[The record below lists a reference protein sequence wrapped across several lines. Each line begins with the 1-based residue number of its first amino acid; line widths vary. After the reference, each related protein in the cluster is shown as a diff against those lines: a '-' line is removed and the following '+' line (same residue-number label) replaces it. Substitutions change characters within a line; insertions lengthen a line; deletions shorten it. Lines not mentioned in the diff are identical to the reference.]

1 MKSENQIWGGICNS
15 LPELSL
21 RGSHEEH
28 WPLGD
33 QAFFKLE
40 DVIYYHYGYDYL
52 NFLTDAQK
60 NARQLLSCDR
70 SILKTLPITSDLI
83 NNYHF
88 ICGLTWNI
96 SRLK

>member
-33 QAFFKLE
+33 QAFLKLE
-40 DVIYYHYGYDYL
+40 NVIYYHYGYDYL
-52 NFLTDAQK
+52 NFLTDTK
-60 NARQLLSCDR
+60 KMPSDSCR
-70 SILKTLPITSDLI
+70 AVTAV
-83 NNYHF
+83 
-88 ICGLTWNI
+88 
-96 SRLK
+96 